1 MAILGKI
8 RSKGV
13 LLLVVVGFALFAFII
28 GDFLTQGST
37 YFNKSRET
45 VAEIVGE
52 DVNINDYQAAIDQM
66 VEVYKIETGQT
77 DLSEDVMAQLRASVW
92 ENLVTEKLLFAEA
105 EKLGLAV
112 SKEELSEYVIGNKT
126 HPLIMQRRT
135 FAGENGQFSRPMLVQ
150 FLNSLD
156 VTPENEEMRQQIAQA
171 KSYWL
176 FWERNVKMAVLQ
188 DKYNALIGKAVTAN
202 SLEAKTSYEASKVT
216 TDVNYVVQPYFAISD
231 STVSVSKN
239 EIKDRYNKNKELYKQ
254 EANRTLSY
262 VAFEIRPLKE
272 DSVEAQEW
280 MNKISEEFKTTEDV
294 VGLVNSNSDVMY
306 DGRNYS
312 YNSLPLNLRDFA
324 FTGKTGDVFGPLFEN
339 NTHTMARIM
348 ETGIMKSDS
357 VKLRHI
363 YLTTAD
369 EAKADSIIGAIN
381 GGAVFADLAKKYSA
395 VPQTAANG
403 GEIGWIME
411 GMQGMD
417 KEITDKAFAAVPN
430 QVFTVKNAQ
439 GVQIMQVM
447 EKTPARAKVKLAILE
462 RKVIPSSR
470 SYGRIYNEAKQFA
483 AELKSTEFASKAQE
497 KGVSVRTASEL
508 FESTERIA
516 DIPQSRQV
524 IRWAFESDKGDVSDV
539 FDCNNQF
546 VVATTTEVNAKG
558 YRSLEK
564 VSDQIKAELI
574 REKKAD
580 IMIKNLTEQ
589 LKKTPSLE
597 ALAQALSTDVKVAN
611 AVNFANNQFGVAGF
625 EPALIG
631 KVSVLPANKLSAPV
645 KGNAGVYVL
654 LPVNPQVNQNPFNA
668 KAQVMQLNMNFAYS
682 LPYMILQDIR
692 DNAEIEDNRLN
703 FF

>member
-231 STVSVSKN
+231 SAVSVSKN

-348 ETGIMKSDS
+348 ESGIMKSDS

-589 LKKTPSLE
+589 LKKIPSLE

>member
-202 SLEAKTSYEASKVT
+202 SLEAKTSYEAAKVT

-254 EANRTLSY
+254 EANRTLNY

-348 ETGIMKSDS
+348 ESGILKSDS

>member
-254 EANRTLSY
+254 EANRTLNY

-348 ETGIMKSDS
+348 ESGIMKSDS

-381 GGAVFADLAKKYSA
+381 GGAVFADLAKKYSS

>member
-13 LLLVVVGFALFAFII
+13 LLLVIVGFALFAFII

-52 DVNINDYQAAIDQM
+52 EVNIQDYQAAIDQM
-66 VEVYKIETGQT
+66 IEVYKIETGQT
-77 DLSEDVMAQLRASVW
+77 DLNEEMTAQLRASVW
-92 ENLVTEKLLFAEA
+92 ENLVTEKLLYAEA

-112 SKEELSEYVIGNKT
+112 SKEELSDYLIGDKI

-156 VTPENEEMRQQIAQA
+156 VAPENEEMRQQIAQA

-188 DKYNALIGKAVTAN
+188 DKYNALMSKTVTAN
-202 SLEAKTSYEASKVT
+202 SLEAKAGYEASKIT

-254 EANRTLSY
+254 DANRTLNY

-280 MNKISEEFKTTEDV
+280 MNKISEEFKTTNDV

-312 YNSLPLNLRDFA
+312 YNSLPVNLRDFA
-324 FTGKTGDVFGPLFEN
+324 FSGKAGDVFGPLFEN

-348 ETGIMKSDS
+348 ESGIMKSDS

-363 YLTTAD
+363 YLAAAD
-369 EAKADSIIGAIN
+369 EAKTDSIVAAIN
-381 GGAVFADLAKKYSA
+381 GGASFADLAKKYSA
-395 VPQTAANG
+395 VQQTAANG

-411 GMQGMD
+411 GVQGMD
-417 KEITDKAFAAVPN
+417 KEMTDKAFASAPN
-430 QVFTVKNAQ
+430 QVFTIKNAQ

-447 EKTPARAKVKLAILE
+447 EKTPARPKVKLAILE
-462 RKVIPSSR
+462 RKLVPSSR
-470 SYGRIYNEAKQFA
+470 SYGRIYNDAKQFA
-483 AELKSTEFASKAQE
+483 AELKSSEFASRANE
-497 KGVSVRTASEL
+497 KGLPVRTASEL

-524 IRWAFESDKGDVSDV
+524 IRWAFENDKDEVSDV

-546 VVATTTEVNAKG
+546 VIATVTEVNAKG

-564 VSDQIKAELI
+564 VSDQIKAELV

-580 IMIKNLTEQ
+580 IMIKNIAEQ
-589 LKKTPSLE
+589 MKKAPSIE

-611 AVNFANNQFGVAGF
+611 GVNFANNQFGVAGF

-654 LPVNPQVNQNPFNA
+654 LPVNPQVSQNPFNA
-668 KAQVMQLNMNFAYS
+668 KAQIMQMNMNYAYS

-692 DNAEIEDNRLN
+692 DNADIEDNRLR

>member
-45 VAEIVGE
+45 VAEIIGD
-52 DVNINDYQAAIDQM
+52 DVNIKDYQAAIDQM

-112 SKEELSEYVIGNKT
+112 SKEELSEYLIGNKT

-202 SLEAKTSYEASKVT
+202 SLEAKTNYEASKVT
-216 TDVNYVVQPYFAISD
+216 TDVNYVVQPYFAVSD
-231 STVSVSKN
+231 SAVSVSKN

-254 EANRTLSY
+254 EANRTLNY
-262 VAFEIRPLKE
+262 VVFEIRPLKE

-280 MNKISEEFKTTEDV
+280 MNKISEEFKTTQDV

-324 FTGKTGDVFGPLFEN
+324 FAGKTGDVIGPLFEN

-348 ETGIMKSDS
+348 ESGIMKSDS

-369 EAKADSIIGAIN
+369 EAKADSIISAIN
-381 GGAVFADLAKKYSA
+381 AGAVFADLAKKYSA

-483 AELKSTEFASKAQE
+483 AELKSTEFASRAQE

-625 EPALIG
+625 EPALVG

>member
-126 HPLIMQRRT
+126 HPLIMQRRA

-202 SLEAKTSYEASKVT
+202 SLEAKTSYEAAKVT

-231 STVSVSKN
+231 SAVSVSKN

-262 VAFEIRPLKE
+262 AAFEIRPLKE

-348 ETGIMKSDS
+348 ESGILKSDS

>member
-202 SLEAKTSYEASKVT
+202 SLEAKTSYEAAKVT

-254 EANRTLSY
+254 EANRTLNY

-348 ETGIMKSDS
+348 ESGIMKSDS

-589 LKKTPSLE
+589 LKKIPSLE

>member
-202 SLEAKTSYEASKVT
+202 SLEAKTSYEAAKVT

-348 ETGIMKSDS
+348 ESGIMKSDS

>member
-202 SLEAKTSYEASKVT
+202 SLEAKTSYEAAKVT
-216 TDVNYVVQPYFAISD
+216 TDVNYVVQPYFAVSD
-231 STVSVSKN
+231 SAVSVSKN

-254 EANRTLSY
+254 EANRTLNY

-324 FTGKTGDVFGPLFEN
+324 FTGKTGDVIGPLFEN

-348 ETGIMKSDS
+348 ESGIMKSDS

-369 EAKADSIIGAIN
+369 EAKTDSIIGAIN

-403 GEIGWIME
+403 GEIGWIVE

-597 ALAQALSTDVKVAN
+597 ALAQSLSTDVKVAN

>member
-348 ETGIMKSDS
+348 ESGIMKSDS

-597 ALAQALSTDVKVAN
+597 ALAQSLSTDVKVAN

>member
-202 SLEAKTSYEASKVT
+202 SLEAKTSYEAAKVT

-348 ETGIMKSDS
+348 ESGILKSDS

-381 GGAVFADLAKKYSA
+381 GGAVFADLAKKYSS

-580 IMIKNLTEQ
+580 VMIKNLTEQ

-631 KVSVLPANKLSAPV
+631 KVSVLPANKLSAPL

>member
-13 LLLVVVGFALFAFII
+13 LLLVIVGFALFAFII

-52 DVNINDYQAAIDQM
+52 EVNIQDYQAAIDQM
-66 VEVYKIETGQT
+66 IEVYKIETGQT
-77 DLSEDVMAQLRASVW
+77 DLNEEMTAQLRASVW
-92 ENLVTEKLLFAEA
+92 ENLVTEKLLYAEA

-112 SKEELSEYVIGNKT
+112 SKEELSDYLIGDKI

-135 FAGENGQFSRPMLVQ
+135 FLGENGQFSRPMLVQ

-156 VTPENEEMRQQIAQA
+156 VAPENEEMRQQIAQA

-188 DKYNALIGKAVTAN
+188 DKYNALMSKTVTAN
-202 SLEAKTSYEASKVT
+202 SLEAKAGYEASKIT

-254 EANRTLSY
+254 DANRTLNY

-280 MNKISEEFKTTEDV
+280 MNKISEEFKTTNDV

-312 YNSLPLNLRDFA
+312 YNSLPVNLRDFA
-324 FTGKTGDVFGPLFEN
+324 FSGKAGDVFGPLFEN

-348 ETGIMKSDS
+348 ESGIMKSDS

-363 YLTTAD
+363 YLAAAD
-369 EAKADSIIGAIN
+369 EAKTDSIVAAIN
-381 GGAVFADLAKKYSA
+381 GGASFADLAKKYSA
-395 VPQTAANG
+395 VQQTAANG

-411 GMQGMD
+411 GVQGMD
-417 KEITDKAFAAVPN
+417 KEMTDKAFASAPN
-430 QVFTVKNAQ
+430 QVFTIKNAQ

-447 EKTPARAKVKLAILE
+447 EKTPAR
-462 RKVIPSSR
+462 P
-470 SYGRIYNEAKQFA
+470 
-483 AELKSTEFASKAQE
+483 KSET
-497 KGVSVRTASEL
+497 GYPRT
-508 FESTERIA
+508 
-516 DIPQSRQV
+516 
-524 IRWAFESDKGDVSDV
+524 
-539 FDCNNQF
+539 
-546 VVATTTEVNAKG
+546 
-558 YRSLEK
+558 
-564 VSDQIKAELI
+564 
-574 REKKAD
+574 
-580 IMIKNLTEQ
+580 
-589 LKKTPSLE
+589 
-597 ALAQALSTDVKVAN
+597 
-611 AVNFANNQFGVAGF
+611 
-625 EPALIG
+625 
-631 KVSVLPANKLSAPV
+631 
-645 KGNAGVYVL
+645 
-654 LPVNPQVNQNPFNA
+654 
-668 KAQVMQLNMNFAYS
+668 
-682 LPYMILQDIR
+682 
-692 DNAEIEDNRLN
+692 
-703 FF
+703 

>member
-45 VAEIVGE
+45 VAEIVGD
-52 DVNINDYQAAIDQM
+52 DVNISDYQVAIDQM
-66 VEVYKIETGQT
+66 IEVYKIETGQT
-77 DLSEDVMAQLRASVW
+77 DLNEEITSQLRASVW

-112 SKEELSEYVIGNKT
+112 SKEELSDYLIGNKI
-126 HPLIMQRRT
+126 HPIIMQRRT

-156 VTPENEEMRQQIAQA
+156 VTPENDQMRQQIAQA
-171 KSYWL
+171 KNYWL

-188 DKYNALIGKAVTAN
+188 DKYNALIAKSVTAN
-202 SLEAKTSYEASKVT
+202 SLEAKASFEASKVT
-216 TDVNYVVQPYFAISD
+216 TDVNYVVQPYFVIPD
-231 STVSVSKN
+231 TDVEVSKK
-239 EIKDRYNKNKELYKQ
+239 EISDRYNKNKDIYKQ
-254 EANRTLSY
+254 EANRALNY
-262 VAFEIRPLKE
+262 VSFVIRPLKE

-280 MNKISEEFKTTEDV
+280 MNKISEEFKTTDDV

-312 YNSLPLNLRDFA
+312 YNSLPLNVRDFA
-324 FTGKTGDVFGPLFEN
+324 FTAKVGDVFGPLFEN
-339 NTHTMARIM
+339 NTHTMARVM
-348 ETGIMKSDS
+348 ESGIMQSDS

-363 YLTTAD
+363 YLAAAD
-369 EAKADSIIGAIN
+369 EAKTDSIVSAIN
-381 GGAVFADLAKKYSA
+381 TGASFAELALKYSA
-395 VPQTAANG
+395 VQQTAANG
-403 GEIGWIME
+403 GEIGWIVE

-417 KEITDKAFAAVPN
+417 KEMIDKAFASAPN
-430 QVFTVKNAQ
+430 QVFTLKSPQ

-483 AELKSTEFASKAQE
+483 AELKSAEFATRAQ
-497 KGVSVRTASEL
+497 KNGLIVRTAADLLET
-508 FESTERIA
+508 TEKVA

-524 IRWAFESDKGDVSDV
+524 IRWAFESGKGDVSDV

-558 YRSLEK
+558 YRSLDK
-564 VSDQIKAELI
+564 VSDQIKAELV

-580 IMIKNLTEQ
+580 IMIKNLADQ

-597 ALAQALSTDVKVAN
+597 ALAQALSTDVKVASG
-611 AVNFANNQFGVAGF
+611 VNFANNQFGVAGF

-631 KVSVLPANKLSAPV
+631 KVSALPANKLSAPL
-645 KGNAGVYVL
+645 KGNAGVYVV
-654 LPVNPQVNQNPFNA
+654 LPLNPQVNPNPFDA
-668 KAQVMQLNMNFAYS
+668 KSQIMQLNMNFAYS

-692 DNAEIEDNRLN
+692 ENAEIEDNRLN

>member
-202 SLEAKTSYEASKVT
+202 SLEAKTSYEATKVT

-254 EANRTLSY
+254 EANRTLNY

-348 ETGIMKSDS
+348 ESGIMKSDS

-381 GGAVFADLAKKYSA
+381 GGAVFADLAKKYSS

>member
-348 ETGIMKSDS
+348 ESGIMKSDS

-631 KVSVLPANKLSAPV
+631 KVSVLPANKLSAPL

>member
-1 MAILGKI
+1 M
-8 RSKGV
+8 SK
-13 LLLVVVGFALFAFII
+13 
-28 GDFLTQGST
+28 T
-37 YFNKSRET
+37 
-45 VAEIVGE
+45 
-52 DVNINDYQAAIDQM
+52 
-66 VEVYKIETGQT
+66 
-77 DLSEDVMAQLRASVW
+77 
-92 ENLVTEKLLFAEA
+92 
-105 EKLGLAV
+105 
-112 SKEELSEYVIGNKT
+112 
-126 HPLIMQRRT
+126 
-135 FAGENGQFSRPMLVQ
+135 
-150 FLNSLD
+150 
-156 VTPENEEMRQQIAQA
+156 
-171 KSYWL
+171 
-176 FWERNVKMAVLQ
+176 
-188 DKYNALIGKAVTAN
+188 VTAN
-202 SLEAKTSYEASKVT
+202 SLEAKAGYEASKIT

-254 EANRTLSY
+254 DANRTLNY

-280 MNKISEEFKTTEDV
+280 MNKISEEFKTTNDV

-312 YNSLPLNLRDFA
+312 YNSLPVNLRDFA
-324 FTGKTGDVFGPLFEN
+324 FSGKAGDVFGPLFEN

-348 ETGIMKSDS
+348 ESGIMKSDS

-363 YLTTAD
+363 YLAAAD
-369 EAKADSIIGAIN
+369 EAKTDSIVAAIN
-381 GGAVFADLAKKYSA
+381 GGASFADLAKKYSA
-395 VPQTAANG
+395 VQQTAANG

-411 GMQGMD
+411 GVQGMD
-417 KEITDKAFAAVPN
+417 KEMTDKAFASAPN
-430 QVFTVKNAQ
+430 QVFTIKNAQ

-447 EKTPARAKVKLAILE
+447 EKTPARPKVKLAILE
-462 RKVIPSSR
+462 RKLVPSSR
-470 SYGRIYNEAKQFA
+470 SYGRIYNDAKQFA
-483 AELKSTEFASKAQE
+483 AELKSSEFASRANE
-497 KGVSVRTASEL
+497 KGLPVRTASEL

-524 IRWAFESDKGDVSDV
+524 IRWAFENDKDEVSDV

-546 VVATTTEVNAKG
+546 VIATVTEVNAKG

-564 VSDQIKAELI
+564 VSDQIKAELV

-580 IMIKNLTEQ
+580 IMIKNIAEQ
-589 LKKTPSLE
+589 MKKAPSIE

-611 AVNFANNQFGVAGF
+611 GVNFANNQFGVAGF

-654 LPVNPQVNQNPFNA
+654 LPVNPQVSQNPFNA
-668 KAQVMQLNMNFAYS
+668 KAQIMQMNMNYAYS

-692 DNAEIEDNRLN
+692 DNADIEDNRLR

>member
-202 SLEAKTSYEASKVT
+202 SLEAKTSYEAAKVT

-339 NTHTMARIM
+339 NPHPMPRTM
-348 ETGIMKSDS
+348 EPGIMKPAS

-363 YLTTAD
+363 YPTTAA

-597 ALAQALSTDVKVAN
+597 ALAQSLSTDVKVAN

>member
-126 HPLIMQRRT
+126 HPLIMQRRA

-202 SLEAKTSYEASKVT
+202 SLEAKSSYEAAKVT

-348 ETGIMKSDS
+348 ESGIMKSDS

-631 KVSVLPANKLSAPV
+631 KVSVLPANKLSAPL

>member
-348 ETGIMKSDS
+348 ESGIMKSDS

>member
-1 MAILGKI
+1 MAILGRI

-52 DVNINDYQAAIDQM
+52 DVNIKDYQAAIDQM

-202 SLEAKTSYEASKVT
+202 SLEAKTSYEAAKVT

-348 ETGIMKSDS
+348 ESGIMKSDS

-611 AVNFANNQFGVAGF
+611 AVNFANNQFCVAGF

>member
-202 SLEAKTSYEASKVT
+202 SLEAKTSYEAAKVT

-254 EANRTLSY
+254 EANRTLNY

-348 ETGIMKSDS
+348 ESGILKSDS

-403 GEIGWIME
+403 GEIGWIVE

-439 GVQIMQVM
+439 GVQIMRVM

>member
-254 EANRTLSY
+254 EANRTLNY

-324 FTGKTGDVFGPLFEN
+324 FTGKTGDVIGPLFEN

-348 ETGIMKSDS
+348 ESGIMKSDS

-369 EAKADSIIGAIN
+369 EAKTDSIIGAIN

-403 GEIGWIME
+403 GEIGWIVE

-574 REKKAD
+574 REKKAEL
-580 IMIKNLTEQ
+580 MIKNLTEQ

>member
-126 HPLIMQRRT
+126 HPLIMQRRA

-202 SLEAKTSYEASKVT
+202 SLEAKTSYEAAKVT

-231 STVSVSKN
+231 SAVSVSKN

-348 ETGIMKSDS
+348 ESGILKSDS

>member
-348 ETGIMKSDS
+348 ESGIMKSDS

-597 ALAQALSTDVKVAN
+597 ALAQSLSTDVKVAN
-611 AVNFANNQFGVAGF
+611 TVNFANNQFGVAGF

>member
-202 SLEAKTSYEASKVT
+202 SLEAKTSYEAAKVT

-254 EANRTLSY
+254 EANRTLNY

-348 ETGIMKSDS
+348 ESGIMKSDS

-580 IMIKNLTEQ
+580 VMIKNLTEQ

>member
-231 STVSVSKN
+231 SAVSVSKN

-254 EANRTLSY
+254 EANRTLNY

-348 ETGIMKSDS
+348 ESGIMKSDS

-597 ALAQALSTDVKVAN
+597 ALAQSLSTDVKVAN

>member
-45 VAEIVGE
+45 VAEIEGE

-202 SLEAKTSYEASKVT
+202 SLEAKSSYEASKVT

-280 MNKISEEFKTTEDV
+280 MNKISEEFKTTDDV

-324 FTGKTGDVFGPLFEN
+324 FTGKTGDVIGPLFEN

-348 ETGIMKSDS
+348 ESGIMKSDS

-403 GEIGWIME
+403 GEIGWIVE

-417 KEITDKAFAAVPN
+417 KEITEKAFAAVPN
-430 QVFTVKNAQ
+430 QVFTIKNAQ

-497 KGVSVRTASEL
+497 KGVPVRTASEL

-597 ALAQALSTDVKVAN
+597 GLAQALSTDVKVAN

>member
-202 SLEAKTSYEASKVT
+202 SLEAKTSYEAAKVT

-254 EANRTLSY
+254 EANRTLNY

-348 ETGIMKSDS
+348 ESGIMKSDS

-597 ALAQALSTDVKVAN
+597 ALAQSLSTDVKVAN

>member
-348 ETGIMKSDS
+348 ESGIMKSDS

-597 ALAQALSTDVKVAN
+597 ALAQSLSTDVKVAN

-631 KVSVLPANKLSAPV
+631 KVSVLPANKLSAPL

>member
-13 LLLVVVGFALFAFII
+13 LLLVIVGFALFAFII

-52 DVNINDYQAAIDQM
+52 EVNIQDYQAAIDQM
-66 VEVYKIETGQT
+66 IEVYKIETGQT
-77 DLSEDVMAQLRASVW
+77 DLNEEMTAQLRASVW
-92 ENLVTEKLLFAEA
+92 ENLVTEKLLYAEA

-112 SKEELSEYVIGNKT
+112 SKEELSDYLIGDKI

-135 FAGENGQFSRPMLVQ
+135 FLGENGQFSRPMLVQ

-156 VTPENEEMRQQIAQA
+156 VAPENEEMRQQIAQA

-188 DKYNALIGKAVTAN
+188 DKYNALMSKTVTAN
-202 SLEAKTSYEASKVT
+202 SLEAKAGYEASKIT

-254 EANRTLSY
+254 DANRTLNY

-280 MNKISEEFKTTEDV
+280 MNKISEEFKTTNDV

-312 YNSLPLNLRDFA
+312 YNSLPVNLRDFA
-324 FTGKTGDVFGPLFEN
+324 FSGKAGDVFGPLFEN

-348 ETGIMKSDS
+348 ESGIMKSDS

-363 YLTTAD
+363 YLAAAD
-369 EAKADSIIGAIN
+369 EAKTDSIVAAIN
-381 GGAVFADLAKKYSA
+381 GGASFADLAKKYSA
-395 VPQTAANG
+395 VQQTAANG

-411 GMQGMD
+411 GVQGMD
-417 KEITDKAFAAVPN
+417 KEMTDKAFASAPN
-430 QVFTVKNAQ
+430 QVFTIKNAQ

-447 EKTPARAKVKLAILE
+447 EKTPARPKVKLAILE
-462 RKVIPSSR
+462 RKLVPSSR
-470 SYGRIYNEAKQFA
+470 SYGRIYNDAKQFA
-483 AELKSTEFASKAQE
+483 AELKSSEFASRANE
-497 KGVSVRTASEL
+497 KGLPVRTASEL

-524 IRWAFESDKGDVSDV
+524 IRWAFENDKDEVSDV

-546 VVATTTEVNAKG
+546 VIATVTEVNAKG

-564 VSDQIKAELI
+564 VSDQIKAELV

-580 IMIKNLTEQ
+580 IMIKNIAEQ
-589 LKKTPSLE
+589 MKKAPSIE

-611 AVNFANNQFGVAGF
+611 GVNFANNQFGVAGF

-654 LPVNPQVNQNPFNA
+654 LPVNPQVSQNPFNA
-668 KAQVMQLNMNFAYS
+668 KAQIMQMNMNYAYS
-682 LPYMILQDIR
+682 LPYKILQDIR
-692 DNAEIEDNRLN
+692 DNADIEDNRLR

>member
-13 LLLVVVGFALFAFII
+13 LLLVIVGFALFAFII

-52 DVNINDYQAAIDQM
+52 EVNIQDYQAAIDQM
-66 VEVYKIETGQT
+66 IEVYKIETGQT
-77 DLSEDVMAQLRASVW
+77 DLNEEMTAQLRASVW
-92 ENLVTEKLLFAEA
+92 ENLVTEKLLYAEA

-112 SKEELSEYVIGNKT
+112 SKEELSDYLIGDKI

-135 FAGENGQFSRPMLVQ
+135 FLGENGQFSRPMLVQ

-156 VTPENEEMRQQIAQA
+156 VAPENEEMRQQIAQA

-188 DKYNALIGKAVTAN
+188 DKYNALMSKTVTAN
-202 SLEAKTSYEASKVT
+202 SLEAKAGYEASKIT

-254 EANRTLSY
+254 DANRTLNY

-280 MNKISEEFKTTEDV
+280 MNKISEEFKTTNDV

-312 YNSLPLNLRDFA
+312 YNSLPVNLRDFA
-324 FTGKTGDVFGPLFEN
+324 FSGKAGDVFGPLFEN

-348 ETGIMKSDS
+348 ESGIMKSDS

-363 YLTTAD
+363 YLAAAD
-369 EAKADSIIGAIN
+369 EAKTDSIVAAIN
-381 GGAVFADLAKKYSA
+381 GGASFADLAKKYSA
-395 VPQTAANG
+395 VQQTAANG

-411 GMQGMD
+411 GVQGMD
-417 KEITDKAFAAVPN
+417 KEMTDKAFASAPN
-430 QVFTVKNAQ
+430 QVFTIKNAQ

-447 EKTPARAKVKLAILE
+447 EKTPARPKVKLAILE
-462 RKVIPSSR
+462 RKLVPSSR
-470 SYGRIYNEAKQFA
+470 SYGRIYNDAKQFA
-483 AELKSTEFASKAQE
+483 AELKSSEFASRANE
-497 KGVSVRTASEL
+497 KGLPVRTASEL

-524 IRWAFESDKGDVSDV
+524 IRWAFENDKDEVSDV

-546 VVATTTEVNAKG
+546 VIATVTEVNAKG

-564 VSDQIKAELI
+564 VSDQIKAELV

-580 IMIKNLTEQ
+580 IMIKNIAEQ
-589 LKKTPSLE
+589 MKKAPSIE

-611 AVNFANNQFGVAGF
+611 GVNFANNQFGVAGF

-631 KVSVLPANKLSAPV
+631 KVSVLPVNKLSAPV

-654 LPVNPQVNQNPFNA
+654 LPVNPQVSQNPFNA
-668 KAQVMQLNMNFAYS
+668 KAQIMQMNMNYAYS

-692 DNAEIEDNRLN
+692 DNADIEDNRLR

>member
-348 ETGIMKSDS
+348 ESGILKSAS